1 MKKRP
6 EEISLMAESGRLLA
20 SVFSGLDQLELA
32 GMSTMQVNDWVD
44 RFIVEELQARP
55 ASKGQYGY
63 AFALNSSRNNVI
75 CHGVPSETEILRDGD
90 IVNFDI
96 TLEKN
101 GYIADSSKTYL
112 IGAVTPEARHLVQ
125 ITYEAMW
132 KGIHAVRPGAQLG
145 DIGYAIQRHAQRH
158 GFSVVREFCG
168 HGIGREMHEP
178 PEVLHWGR
186 PKTGMVLQEGMVFTI
201 EPMLNQG
208 HHACRTEED
217 GWTVVTADGKLSA
230 QFEHTVAVT
239 RKGVQVL
246 TLRPEEGFISA

>member
-44 RFIVEELQARP
+44 RFIVEELHARP

-112 IGAVTPEARHLVQ
+112 IGAVTSEASHLVQ

-208 HHACRTEED
+208 HHACRTEDD